1 MGPER
6 SGVCST
12 IGGWL
17 STLLLVSVLPSS
29 AQAAPVV
36 SPVAGPRETPPAP
49 PLNLAAPSPPAEPPP
64 PAEAGP
70 AEEVTPPP
78 PSNTFPLVI
87 TGYVDVG
94 FAKAQGNGTSFPAS
108 FGPGVPPGPADYYVD
123 TFAPAVNSR
132 GEAASIAAPP
142 GTSIAG
148 FLPRSAGIGGKPSFL
163 INTADVDLRYTAPEL
178 PIMIFTRL
186 QVLPRLYN
194 AIPMTTPPTPDT
206 SEGMPAGEYTRLYL
220 EQAFGR
226 ITPLKSAELAIS
238 LGKFDSVFGIEY
250 LDNEANFRVGV
261 TPSLVARYTTGQST
275 GLKLFYRYQIIPAS
289 SAISVNVAA
298 TNSGTFVESLQGPS
312 RSLTGVP
319 IVSGR
324 LGYELNLPRV
334 SIKVGGSAEYGARN
348 DQYVTT
354 QAPETLLGFDVRI
367 ILPTL
372 VLSGEYLHVEEEDAG
387 ESLPGVTVP
396 KLAGTGGYPEIT
408 EFYAHG
414 FWIQAA
420 EELPLSIDPFRV
432 TLYARYEQRHGQ
444 FPDFAGATILVARI
458 TGGLNIGL
466 GENLQLKAEYL
477 VNQELEGAP
486 QVANNVFTSSAVWTW

>member
-6 SGVCST
+6 SGVRYT
-12 IGGWL
+12 IGGWR
-17 STLLLVSVLPSS
+17 STLTLLIVSVLPAS
-29 AQAAPVV
+29 AHAAPV
-36 SPVAGPRETPPAP
+36 AGAARTPPAP
-49 PLNLAAPSPPAEPPP
+49 PLNLAAPPPADEPP
-64 PAEAGP
+64 PAEAEP

-78 PSNTFPLVI
+78 PSNTSPLVI

-94 FAKAQGNGTSFPAS
+94 FAKAQGDGTSFPAS
-108 FGPGVPPGPADYYVD
+108 YATTPPPGPADYYVD

-250 LDNEANFRVGV
+250 LDNQANFRVGV
-261 TPSLVARYTTGQST
+261 TPSLHRPLHDRTS
-275 GLKLFYRYQIIPAS
+275 RPAS
-289 SAISVNVAA
+289 RSSIATRSSPPRRRSASTSRRPTAGRSSRRCRGRRAA
-298 TNSGTFVESLQGPS
+298 
-312 RSLTGVP
+312 
-319 IVSGR
+319 
-324 LGYELNLPRV
+324 
-334 SIKVGGSAEYGARN
+334 
-348 DQYVTT
+348 
-354 QAPETLLGFDVRI
+354 
-367 ILPTL
+367 
-372 VLSGEYLHVEEEDAG
+372 
-387 ESLPGVTVP
+387 
-396 KLAGTGGYPEIT
+396 
-408 EFYAHG
+408 
-414 FWIQAA
+414 
-420 EELPLSIDPFRV
+420 
-432 TLYARYEQRHGQ
+432 
-444 FPDFAGATILVARI
+444 
-458 TGGLNIGL
+458 
-466 GENLQLKAEYL
+466 
-477 VNQELEGAP
+477 
-486 QVANNVFTSSAVWTW
+486 